1 MVSGGQKTSMHG
13 PFSVRPGGTEQEPE
27 ELNPDKETEAEDWG
41 GSDKDRTQ
49 VLLLTFTTE
58 VTKWRELNHTPHGTG

>member
-13 PFSVRPGGTEQEPE
+13 PFSVEAWWHRTGTRGT
-27 ELNPDKETEAEDWG
+27 NPDKETEAEDWG

>member
-27 ELNPDKETEAEDWG
+27 ELTLIRKLRQ
-41 GSDKDRTQ
+41 RTG
-49 VLLLTFTTE
+49 VA
-58 VTKWRELNHTPHGTG
+58 VTRTGHRCFC